1 MPSGFPAFAPPLH
14 GHDAAPSHD
23 PELTRLIRAE
33 RIRMLFAPT
42 VPVSVVSALVAIGLA
57 IAVAD
62 QIGRTWAIAW
72 ASLCVLA
79 SVVRLLQWQAYRR
92 AGQHATARGTERD
105 DPRWLHKL
113 TLTCALHGA
122 CWGLAGVMMP
132 VRDMVTSA
140 VMGATLV
147 GACAVCTFTLQ
158 AHFRPNLAINLP
170 MLVPAGLALLARQ
183 DTYGLFGGAGLLSLL
198 ALLLFESR
206 RAERRI
212 TELLWLRFTTDRI
225 ARERTAALVMAQR
238 HSAIKDQFLAT
249 MSHEMRTPL
258 HGILGLARLTL
269 ERLPARPGV
278 LAESRHQV
286 ELIERAGEHL
296 LHIINDVL
304 DFSRIEAGKLH
315 IEHAPFELRALI
327 DDVLGLLRVN
337 AADKGLRLLTDVRLP
352 QPCWVQGDASRI
364 RQMLHNLLGNAIK
377 FTDMGE
383 VRMVVARDKAES
395 QGEGTLRFTIQDSGV
410 GIPPEQ
416 LPLIFDAFHQADG
429 SFVRRHK
436 GTGLGLTITREIARA
451 MGGDV
456 VCVSEWGRGS
466 VFTITVPLP
475 DIPAPGPAVGEL
487 RSEPSPGGLVHFKA
501 HVLLVEDNPVNALVA
516 DAMLRRHGLS
526 VTRADNG
533 REALALLTHD
543 SRPFQLVLMDLQ
555 MPEMGG
561 MEASRLL
568 RRWENEH
575 GVLPIPVVA
584 LTANALSSDRAQC
597 LAAGMDDHLAKPFR
611 ADELLAVLQRHLAD
625 HVSAVGHSG
634 QSSHTGHTGDLS
646 AGHTH

>member
-1 MPSGFPAFAPPLH
+1 
-14 GHDAAPSHD
+14 
-23 PELTRLIRAE
+23 
-33 RIRMLFAPT
+33 
-42 VPVSVVSALVAIGLA
+42 
-57 IAVAD
+57 
-62 QIGRTWAIAW
+62 
-72 ASLCVLA
+72 
-79 SVVRLLQWQAYRR
+79 
-92 AGQHATARGTERD
+92 
-105 DPRWLHKL
+105 
-113 TLTCALHGA
+113 
-122 CWGLAGVMMP
+122 

-140 VMGATLV
+140 VIGATLV

-170 MLVPAGLALLARQ
+170 MLVPAGLTLLSRQ
-183 DTYGLFGGAGLLSLL
+183 DAYGFFGGAGLLSLL

-315 IEHAPFELRALI
+315 IEHAPFELRALV
-327 DDVLGLLRVN
+327 DEVLGLLRVN
-337 AADKGLRLLTDVRLP
+337 AADKGLRLQTDVRLP
-352 QPCWVQGDASRI
+352 QPCWVQGDAARI

-383 VRMVVARDKAES
+383 VRLVVARDKADDH
-395 QGEGTLRFTIQDSGV
+395 GEGTLRFSIQDSGV

-456 VCVSEWGRGS
+456 ACVSDMGRGS

-475 DIPAPGPAVGEL
+475 EIPAPGLATGEVRTEPAAGWL
-487 RSEPSPGGLVHFKA
+487 AHFNA

-526 VTRADNG
+526 VTRAEDG
-533 REALALLTHD
+533 REALALLSHD

-555 MPEMGG
+555 MPEMNG
-561 MEASRLL
+561 MEACRLL
-568 RRWENEH
+568 RRWESDN

-611 ADELLAVLQRHLAD
+611 ADELLAVLHRHLA
-625 HVSAVGHSG
+625 
-634 QSSHTGHTGDLS
+634 GHTVATGLAGDLP
-646 AGHTH
+646 AGHPH